1 MGRDAVADQ
10 RRIIDALGW
19 ILLRVGLL
27 TAVIFA
33 MAGVSLTWLAAE
45 GKAQGGGGIEVVK
58 TLAGPQTVRVGEVI
72 TFYIT
77 IRNTTDFSF
86 TTIPLT
92 DAFRA
97 DILSPSPAYIDPA
110 ADSLTYVGSSGV
122 LSWTNL
128 ADNFGGP
135 IPPGETV
142 TVTLAFTAEH
152 PTGEPGHPTIV
163 NGAGVHDAVDIR
175 GQSGFAG
182 SSETGNEAVGGA
194 TPVTKT
200 LDPLSGPP
208 QVGLPVTFTI
218 NVRNNGAAVLSHLP
232 LEDTYDPAVLAFNYA
247 VPPET
252 QVITP
257 TGVISWADL
266 ATALGPIPADT
277 TITVTVVFTLTSLNG
292 VEADV
297 NRAQV
302 VGAQDEYQNTLA
314 PGEDQVPILI
324 LLPSTPTPTATSHRH
339 EEHSSV
345 PTSTPTPIPTPT
357 ATPIVA
363 TAAATATFPTLLPET
378 GAPPGGW
385 LLIVGGLASILGGSA
400 LLRKD
405 KDGAKL

>member
-1 MGRDAVADQ
+1 MADRRCITGAAGRTFVRVA
-10 RRIIDALGW
+10 
-19 ILLRVGLL
+19 LL

-33 MAGVSLTWLAAE
+33 IAGASLTWLAAE
-45 GKAQGGGGIEVVK
+45 GKAQGSIEVVK
-58 TLAGPQTVRVGEVI
+58 TLAGSQTVRVGEVI

-86 TTIPLT
+86 TTVPLT
-92 DAFRA
+92 DVFRA
-97 DILSPSPAYIDPA
+97 DILSSVPAYLNPP
-110 ADSLTYVGSSGV
+110 ADSLTYVGNSGV

-128 ADNFGGP
+128 ADSFGGF
-135 IPPGETV
+135 ILPGQTV
-142 TVTLAFTAEH
+142 AVTLAFTAEH
-152 PTGEPGHPTIV
+152 PTGELIV
-163 NGAGVHDAVDIR
+163 VNQAGVHDAVGIG
-175 GQSGFAG
+175 GQSGFEG
-182 SSETGNEAVGGA
+182 SSETGGDAVGGA

-200 LDPLSGPP
+200 LEPLGGPP

-247 VPPET
+247 VPPPS

-266 ATALGPIPADT
+266 TTAFGPIPADT
-277 TITVTVVFTLTSLNG
+277 TITVTVVFTLTNLNG

-302 VGAQDEYQNTLA
+302 AGAQDEYQNTLA
-314 PGEDQVPILI
+314 PGQDQVPIQI
-324 LLPSTPTPTATSHRH
+324 LLPATATPTATPHRHEERSPTPTSTPAPTPTPMPTPTAT
-339 EEHSSV
+339 
-345 PTSTPTPIPTPT
+345 TIAAT
-357 ATPIVA
+357 AT
-363 TAAATATFPTLLPET
+363 ATATFPALLPET
-378 GAPPGGW
+378 GVASSGGW
-385 LLIVGGLASILGGSA
+385 LPIVGGLALILAGSA